1 MTTPTSCALCED
13 PLSKGHDLVG
23 GMALCRRCFL
33 GDLQGVAQARGWSLK
48 SKHHEV
54 YLRRDDDHRT
64 LVTEV
69 RIVIGGQPALRLRA
83 QRFHWWMVLLGLVRR
98 RARSSDSLF
107 EANVRVWTKGP
118 AQAEAF
124 MKREGVES
132 SLFDVLGNLHPSAA
146 EIQGENLCV
155 DYYSDDP
162 HTEGEIVARVAVL
175 ALHVERFA
183 AADEVPAPPAPPV
196 PGSLYGRPSGP
207 G

>member
-1 MTTPTSCALCED
+1 MMKPMRCELCGD
-13 PLSKGHDLVG
+13 PLNQGHDLVG
-23 GMALCRRCFL
+23 GLALCRRCFL
-33 GDLQGVAQARGWSLK
+33 GDLQGVAQARGWSLR

-54 YLRRDDDHRT
+54 YLRRNDDHRT

-69 RIVIGGQPALRLRA
+69 RIVIAAKPALRLRA
-83 QRFHWWMVLLGLVRR
+83 QRFHLWMVLLGLLRR

-132 SLFDVLGNLHPSAA
+132 SLFDVLGNLHPSDA
-146 EIQGENLCV
+146 EIRGETVRV

-162 HTEGEIVARVAVL
+162 HTEGEIVARAAVL
-175 ALHVERFA
+175 ALHLERFA
-183 AADEVPAPPAPPV
+183 AADEVPAAPV
-196 PGSLYGRPSGP
+196 PGSLYGRPGGP